1 MIILM
6 KKWYNILNKLKK
18 EKTKHRQENAVCKN
32 CATVFTGNFC
42 PECGQS
48 VKEYDKPFSFIFYN
62 FVGEF
67 FAFDTRFFR
76 TFTTLLTKPGFLTK
90 QYFEGKRIRYAP
102 PYRIF
107 IFVSF
112 ILFLLL
118 QIYTNNSLTNVLDA
132 NLEGNISLDSISH
145 AKADSIINQLK
156 SEPGSTDSIVV
167 DSVLNKMGITSNSV
181 DTGDATQ
188 VITLET
194 LQNSGVLRQILDRL
208 ANETEKELVNISD
221 PKIRAK
227 KLKFIRLT
235 RSPEQA
241 VAKFLEYLSWA
252 FFLLLPIF
260 ALLLKLA
267 YIRRKQNY
275 IRHLIFSIH
284 IHSYLFIV
292 LTIIVILY
300 LITSGDFENASASL
314 KDTLKYISA
323 ILIFSFPVYF
333 IIALKRFY
341 GQGWGKS
348 ILKFLTV
355 SLLYNIIFCIAVG
368 IVFLNALSVI

>member
-6 KKWYNILNKLKK
+6 KKWHNILNKFKK

-32 CATVFTGNFC
+32 CETVFTGNFC

-145 AKADSIINQLK
+145 AKVDSIINQLK

-284 IHSYLFIV
+284 IHSFLFIV